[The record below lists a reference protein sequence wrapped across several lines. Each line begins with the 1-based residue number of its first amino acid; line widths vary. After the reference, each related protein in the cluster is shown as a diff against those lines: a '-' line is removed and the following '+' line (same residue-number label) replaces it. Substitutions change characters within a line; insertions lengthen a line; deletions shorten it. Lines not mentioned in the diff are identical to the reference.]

1 MSSAT
6 YAPAIP
12 PRRKR
17 RGGILAAVL
26 LGVLGAPLLVLGS
39 GLAIA
44 VGPDDVLMG
53 KETSI
58 EQGAAYSTPEAFAFD
73 ELSVNVSV
81 QGMGETYV
89 GVGNPVDVLD
99 VVKDTNAVEIAKTPL
114 TRVSGAGGSGEK
126 VPDASQAPWWHE
138 SVSGTGTQELEVELQ
153 GEPVSFLAASRD
165 GAPIKLAFAYRFD
178 GLFLVALG
186 VAGLGALLLGGAVIA
201 LLIGRRVR
209 SDEWQPPGP
218 PVSYVPPAQPAHPA
232 PPVMTGP
239 GPVRPAAPQAPAG
252 GLYRRLG
259 VAAGIGVLTFALTG
273 CSMPSAV
280 ELEEASKV
288 SLRKAEAAKVMAG
301 WNIRSDKAVEAN
313 RPGKWKAEAWD
324 QAASG
329 PMLARLRAGS
339 VIAEA
344 IDLRRRRSS
353 FTAVAGRVWSV
364 QLDEYPMWAIVEINA
379 GGPRAALA
387 VYEQKDALAS
397 WKHRGEVK
405 VKEAAIPAEVEG
417 AAPVSAAEAK
427 QVQAVADEIS
437 AHLEKPG
444 KIEGLDGFKKLSA
457 PRRELKA
464 YVAGVEVD
472 MVKTTAEP
480 FDGTGPRMVRTPD
493 GVFAML
499 EYTVDTIVGG
509 RGTEWE
515 WNPPFDE
522 FRGQAGK
529 NLLIRTAVTVA
540 VLVPKDGD
548 PSVLGLDFGEIMGAG
563 VKS

>member
-1 MSSAT
+1 MSPAT
-6 YAPAIP
+6 YAPVIP

-17 RGGILAAVL
+17 RGGIVAAVL
-26 LGVLGAPLLVLGS
+26 LGVFGAPLLLLGS

-44 VGPDDVLMG
+44 AGPDDVMMG
-53 KETSI
+53 KETPI

-73 ELSVNVSV
+73 GLPVAVSV

-114 TRVSGAGGSGEK
+114 TRVSGAAGSGEK

-138 SVSGTGTQELEVELQ
+138 SVSGTGTQELEVELE

-165 GAPIKLAFAYRFD
+165 GAPIKLAFGYRFE

-186 VAGLGALLLGGAVIA
+186 AAGLGALLLGGAVIA
-201 LLIGRRVR
+201 LLSGRRVR
-209 SDEWQPPGP
+209 PDEWQPPGP
-218 PVSYVPPAQPAHPA
+218 PVSYVPPAQPVQPA
-232 PPVMTGP
+232 RPVMTGP
-239 GPVRPAAPQAPAG
+239 GPVHPAAPRPPA

-259 VAAGIGVLTFALTG
+259 VAAGIGVLTFALAG
-273 CSMPSAV
+273 CSMPAAV

-288 SLRKAEAAKVMAG
+288 SLRKAEAAKVMAD
-301 WNIRSDKAVEAN
+301 WNIRSDKAIEVN

-329 PMLARLRAGS
+329 PMLAMLRTAS
-339 VIAEA
+339 VIAKA
-344 IDLRRRRSS
+344 VDLRRRQSS
-353 FTAVAGRVWSV
+353 FTAVAGRVWSA
-364 QLDEYPMWAIVEINA
+364 QLAEYPMWAIVEIDSGDRKA
-379 GGPRAALA
+379 TLA

-405 VKEAAIPAEVEG
+405 VKENAIPSEVEG

-437 AHLEKPG
+437 AYLEKPG
-444 KIEGLDGFKKLSA
+444 KIDGLDGFKKLSA
-457 PRRELKA
+457 PRREMKA
-464 YVAGVEVD
+464 YVAEVGVD
-472 MVKTTAEP
+472 MIKTTAEP
-480 FDGTGPRMVRTPD
+480 FDGTGSRMVRTPD
-493 GVFAML
+493 GVLAML
-499 EYTVDTIVGG
+499 EYTVDSTVGG
-509 RGTEWE
+509 QGTEWE

-529 NLLIRTAVTVA
+529 NLSIRTAVTVA

-548 PSVLGLDFGEIMGAG
+548 PSVLGLEFGEIMGAG